1 MSSSIASNS
10 DEHIS
15 LWYTPQNH
23 LIQKMSRGAYSDKWN
38 FAGLLR
44 QGETHRVERTACDD
58 YAKAVELGDG
68 TFVAVV
74 CDGAGSA
81 AKGGIGSRVCAE
93 KFIDYVTLRC
103 DGEALTVED
112 IKQGF
117 CHARAGLETEAVKH
131 QLPIEAF
138 ASTMVTVTCLA
149 ESTIFAQ
156 IGDGFAVAN
165 FADGRLEMPL
175 IPDRGE
181 FANQTYF
188 LTSQN
193 WIETLQV
200 ATITEPCMGCTLST
214 DGLQNILIT
223 RDQRP
228 YEPFFTKMFGH
239 TKNLQSTQI
248 ETSLRD
254 FLSSNLV
261 NSKVS
266 DDATI
271 IIAVKR
277 QTEHSVDSNHED
289 TE

>member
-1 MSSSIASNS
+1 MSSSSKSNS
-10 DEHIS
+10 NQHFTF
-15 LWYTPQNH
+15 WFTPQNH
-23 LIQKMSRGAYSDKWN
+23 IIQRMSRGPHSEKWN

-44 QGETHRVERTACDD
+44 QGETHRAKGTSGDD
-58 YAKAVELGDG
+58 YAKAVELKDG
-68 TFVAVV
+68 TFIAVV

-81 AKGGIGSRVCAE
+81 AKGAIGSRVCAD
-93 KFIDYVTLRC
+93 KFIDHMTTRC
-103 DGEALTVED
+103 DGKSLTVED
-112 IKQGF
+112 IKQAF
-117 CHARAGLETEAVKH
+117 SHARAGLEEESSKYH
-131 QLPIEAF
+131 LPLEAF
-138 ASTMVTVTCLA
+138 ATTMVTITCFA
-149 ESTIFAQ
+149 ETTVFAQ
-156 IGDGFAVAN
+156 VGDGFAVAN

-200 ATITEPCMGCTLST
+200 ATINEPCIGCTLST

-223 RDQRP
+223 RDDRP

-239 TKNLQSTQI
+239 TKNLIAAQI
-248 ETSLRD
+248 ETSLKD
-254 FLSSNLV
+254 FLSSSLV
-261 NSKVS
+261 NAKVS

-271 IIAVKR
+271 IIAVKKVLDD
-277 QTEHSVDSNHED
+277 SVEPDQED

>member
-15 LWYTPQNH
+15 FWYTPQNH

-44 QGETHRVERTACDD
+44 QGETHRVKRTACDD
-58 YAKAVELGDG
+58 YAKAVELEDG
-68 TFVAVV
+68 TLIAVV

-81 AKGGIGSRVCAE
+81 AKGGIGSRVCAD
-93 KFIDYVTLRC
+93 KFIDYMTTRC
-103 DGEALTVED
+103 NVEPLTVED
-112 IKQGF
+112 IRKAF
-117 CHARAGLETEAVKH
+117 SHARAGLEEESAKY
-131 QLPIEAF
+131 QLPIETF
-138 ASTMVTVTCLA
+138 ATTMVTITCLA
-149 ESTIFAQ
+149 ESTVFAQ
-156 IGDGFAVAN
+156 VGDGFAVAN
-165 FADGRLEMPL
+165 FAHSRLEMPL
-175 IPDRGE
+175 VPDRGE

-200 ATITEPCMGCTLST
+200 ATIDEPCIGCTLST

-223 RDQRP
+223 RDDRP

-239 TKNLQSTQI
+239 TKNLLAAQI
-248 ETSLRD
+248 ETSLKD
-254 FLSSNLV
+254 FLSSSLV
-261 NSKVS
+261 NAKVS

-271 IIAVKR
+271 IIAVKKVLDD
-277 QTEHSVDSNHED
+277 SVESDQED